1 MRPTRRPAPT
11 AETLEPR
18 RLLAA
23 TISGFVFQDLDSD
36 GVRDANDPWHNDSTP
51 YIDVD
56 NDGFLDADEPRAQYP
71 PAGPSLNYVFNNLS
85 PGTYTI
91 RLGPIGTIFPASAEI
106 STYWYGSYQTFPTN
120 TTGVPSNAGHTV
132 TVGEGD
138 VVTGRDFGIEF
149 AGFTASGAVWEDA
162 DRNGFRNGGEQV
174 IPGRIVYVDADNDA
188 VLDPDERR
196 VLVDSSSQTYRIG
209 LPQGTYTLR
218 QVLPLGWAQSLPSNN
233 GPATVTVAGSPFLRF
248 DFGSYLAEA
257 PRVVGRHVF
266 YDESAFD
273 HLPPA
278 QSFLTAS
285 NVANDHA
292 VAPDKQALLPG
303 QTPSFANVTS
313 YNKGINGIMVDLVI
327 RPPVTVTAV
336 ASDFVFETRTAGG
349 AWAPLGSPLIQLR
362 RGAGVGRSDRVAIT
376 IPGGTVKNTWLRVTL
391 RASRNNGLAADDVF
405 YFGNLAGD
413 TGGRAAG
420 AVASVD
426 ALDLLRTRR
435 ATSPSAAITNPH
447 DHNRDGH
454 VSPVDFAI
462 ARSNLGARL
471 LAFSSAAATPPPL
484 PSQQEWAAEQLH
496 ALLS

>member
-132 TVGEGD
+132 TVGDGD
-138 VVTGRDFGIEF
+138 VVTGKDFGIEF

-218 QVLPLGWAQSLPSNN
+218 QVLPLGWAQSQPANN
-233 GPATVTVAGSPFLRF
+233 APATVTVAGSPFLRF
-248 DFGSYLAEA
+248 DFGAYLAEA
-257 PRVVGRHVF
+257 PRVVGRYVF
-266 YDESAFD
+266 YDDSAFD
-273 HLPPA
+273 YLPPA

-313 YNKGINGIMVDLVI
+313 Y
-327 RPPVTVTAV
+327 
-336 ASDFVFETRTAGG
+336 
-349 AWAPLGSPLIQLR
+349 
-362 RGAGVGRSDRVAIT
+362 
-376 IPGGTVKNTWLRVTL
+376 
-391 RASRNNGLAADDVF
+391 
-405 YFGNLAGD
+405 
-413 TGGRAAG
+413 
-420 AVASVD
+420 
-426 ALDLLRTRR
+426 
-435 ATSPSAAITNPH
+435 
-447 DHNRDGH
+447 
-454 VSPVDFAI
+454 
-462 ARSNLGARL
+462 
-471 LAFSSAAATPPPL
+471 
-484 PSQQEWAAEQLH
+484 
-496 ALLS
+496 